1 MLPERIFLE
10 LNEII
15 LHDTRRIQWIN
26 MKIYSNEK
34 IFTFVNVD
42 ASTNSCE
49 LSEISVKPTSSR
61 VKIIH

>member
-1 MLPERIFLE
+1 MLPEKIFLV

-15 LHDTRRIQWIN
+15 LHDTKRIRWIIG
-26 MKIYSNEK
+26 KYSNK
-34 IFTFVNVD
+34 NLTLVNID

-49 LSEISVKPTSSR
+49 LSEISVKPTSSP